1 MSHNALSCLK
11 EILAPVLRLLLLKK
25 VLTSIGGRF
34 FSIGLDLHSTG
45 DSGVSFTSGKIGDMD
60 ESVVESGLDV
70 ANTEVHL
77 VLVLVLRAGGSEVND
92 LLFFDNLWWLYDTE
106 MGWLGCVLTVN
117 EIVLRRAKGL
127 EILVL
132 PYLIYMIYIE

>member
-25 VLTSIGGRF
+25 VLTSIGRGL

-70 ANTEVHL
+70 ADTEVHL
-77 VLVLVLRAGGSEVND
+77 VLVLVLRTGGSEVYNF
-92 LLFFDNLWWLYDTE
+92 LFFDNLWWL
-106 MGWLGCVLTVN
+106 
-117 EIVLRRAKGL
+117 
-127 EILVL
+127 
-132 PYLIYMIYIE
+132 